1 MSNATGNM
9 PSIPFLF
16 TPAPNLLASG
26 MPDQRGLQQA
36 ATYGVKRV
44 INLCPANET
53 PPTEPDFI
61 VSQGMDYQTVPIAGP
76 GDLNRENVEKL
87 AALLDDQSESTL
99 IHCGSSNR
107 VGAMLALKA
116 FWVDGKS
123 AEEALQFGLS
133 AGLTKLEPLV
143 KQILQQASR

>member
-1 MSNATGNM
+1 MSNATDNM

-26 MPDQRGLQQA
+26 MPDERGLQQA

-53 PPTEPDFI
+53 PPSEPGFI
-61 VSQGMDYQTVPIAGP
+61 FSHGMDYQNIPIAGP
-76 GDLNRENVEKL
+76 GDLNRENVDKL
-87 AALLDDQSESTL
+87 AALLDQEQSTL
-99 IHCGSSNR
+99 VHCGSSNR

-123 AEEALQFGLS
+123 PQEALRYGQS
-133 AGLTKLEPLV
+133 AGLTKLEPV
-143 KQILQQASR
+143 VTQILQQASS